1 MLFSMSSLIV
11 LGLGILAIVLPH
23 LRVGTASK
31 TLSDRAHY
39 RICVVLLA
47 VGCFVRLFRL
57 GTLPYGIS
65 AEEALVGVQAKA
77 LWQTGGFLFDG
88 GLTTQLTQWAGESSG
103 PLLAAITAPFVG
115 LLGMTQWATRL
126 PLALLSCAA
135 MPAMYGL
142 GNLIGGKRA
151 ARWCLTAYAICPY
164 FVLAARMTAAANAAV
179 FLLPITLYCMLRGME
194 KPAALYAGMALMGL
208 MAYAQNMYFFIAPAA
223 VLLGG
228 VFAALRGMKKRHA
241 LGASVIGMLICLPA
255 IRTLWVNLGGYE
267 GIELFGVVRIPV
279 LENFDKQH
287 VSSILIPGYEV
298 ELLRQKFWAVITGG
312 VFQVLTH
319 INISAEMFAPKGL
332 GALYI
337 LSIPL
342 MLLGAFS
349 LIRRLIQGERY
360 DKQCVFY
367 AVLVGLIACVS
378 VFWLF
383 VYGSIGVLN
392 VTTGCTS
399 VFDYSSLFLF
409 DVLLMAA
416 GLCHMEKRS
425 VPGIGA
431 LSVLLTASFVIL
443 CLHLFGGNYQ
453 DNANVYFTGFGDLA
467 AKAEEVR
474 EKEDTVVNVTGTV
487 YPHLTPSDAAEM
499 MYLYAIDADMKETA
513 KNPRGV
519 YDMVYA
525 PGIENPQTDQIY
537 LVAQSDVASWDL
549 SLFGYE
555 EMGEYALLTPIAE

>member
-179 FLLPITLYCMLRGME
+179 FLLPITL
-194 KPAALYAGMALMGL
+194 
-208 MAYAQNMYFFIAPAA
+208 
-223 VLLGG
+223 
-228 VFAALRGMKKRHA
+228 
-241 LGASVIGMLICLPA
+241 
-255 IRTLWVNLGGYE
+255 
-267 GIELFGVVRIPV
+267 
-279 LENFDKQH
+279 
-287 VSSILIPGYEV
+287 
-298 ELLRQKFWAVITGG
+298 
-312 VFQVLTH
+312 
-319 INISAEMFAPKGL
+319 
-332 GALYI
+332 
-337 LSIPL
+337 
-342 MLLGAFS
+342 
-349 LIRRLIQGERY
+349 
-360 DKQCVFY
+360 
-367 AVLVGLIACVS
+367 
-378 VFWLF
+378 
-383 VYGSIGVLN
+383 
-392 VTTGCTS
+392 
-399 VFDYSSLFLF
+399 
-409 DVLLMAA
+409 
-416 GLCHMEKRS
+416 
-425 VPGIGA
+425 
-431 LSVLLTASFVIL
+431 
-443 CLHLFGGNYQ
+443 
-453 DNANVYFTGFGDLA
+453 
-467 AKAEEVR
+467 
-474 EKEDTVVNVTGTV
+474 
-487 YPHLTPSDAAEM
+487 
-499 MYLYAIDADMKETA
+499 
-513 KNPRGV
+513 
-519 YDMVYA
+519 
-525 PGIENPQTDQIY
+525 
-537 LVAQSDVASWDL
+537 
-549 SLFGYE
+549 
-555 EMGEYALLTPIAE
+555 